1 MFLVKKTFLKDI
13 IFNLSIIFLLIISTF
28 VLYSISKPL
37 FPSYFVYI
45 FLGLIAYI
53 IFSNSDFDV
62 LRLFSKHFY
71 ILGIFFLLITLAI
84 GHATR
89 GTIRWIPIG
98 GFSFQPA
105 ELARPF
111 FILFFADFLAKRVFS
126 VKHFFKALILL
137 LLPTFLILIQ
147 PSLSVAILTIVGFVG
162 VLIAND
168 FDKKYILVGLLV
180 VAVSLPVFWFILR
193 PYQKARI
200 QNFMNPER
208 DPYGAGYNS
217 IQSMIAVGSGQIFGR
232 SLGKGVQ
239 TQLAFLP
246 ERQTDFVFASASE
259 ELGFFGAMIIIF
271 ASILLFWRLTVF
283 MDNPINPV
291 GRAYMSGIFLSLLIQ
306 VFVHTGMN
314 MGLLPVAGLPFPL
327 VSAGGSS
334 LVSTLIGLG
343 IALTVYNRP
352 KTRAY

>member
-1 MFLVKKTFLKDI
+1 MFLLKNTAGKDI
-13 IFNLSIIFLLIISTF
+13 IFNLAIVFLLITGII
-28 VLYSISKPL
+28 VLYSISRQL

-45 FLGLIAYI
+45 VLGILAYI
-53 IFSNSDFDV
+53 IFSNVDFEV

-71 ILGIFFLLITLAI
+71 VLGIVFLLITLII
-84 GHATR
+84 GQATR

-111 FILFFADFLAKRVFS
+111 FILFFADFLARRAFNL
-126 VKHFFKALILL
+126 KHFYKALVLL
-137 LLPTFLILIQ
+137 LLPTLLILIQ
-147 PSLSVAILTIVGFVG
+147 PSLSVAILTIVGFIG

-180 VAVSLPVFWFILR
+180 VAVTIPFFWLILR

-200 QNFMNPER
+200 QNFMNPES

-217 IQSMIAVGSGQIFGR
+217 IQSMIAVGSGQIYGR

-259 ELGFFGAMIIIF
+259 ELGFFGAIIILF
-271 ASILLFWRLTVF
+271 SATILFWRLTVF
-283 MDNPINPV
+283 MENSVNPI
-291 GRAYMSGIFLSLLIQ
+291 GRSYLSGIFLSLLVQ

-334 LVSTLIGLG
+334 LLSTMIGLG
-343 IALTVYNRP
+343 ISMAAYN
-352 KTRAY
+352 KVGAKYF